1 MIELT
6 IPAYELFNE
15 KTNEFIEFKGRTIQL
30 EHSLIS
36 ISKWESRWNKPF
48 FGSEKHTGEEVLD
61 YIKCMTINKGVPDTA
76 YLYLSDKQ
84 YADILDYIAAPM
96 TATVIT
102 DRNENKNNRRE
113 ILTSEVIYYYM
124 IACNIPIECERW
136 HINRLFT
143 LIKVCGIKNDTN
155 PKKQSKRETLAN
167 NAALNAARR
176 KKMNSK
182 G

>member
-84 YADILDYIAAPM
+84 YADILNYIAAPM

-124 IACNIPIECERW
+124 IALNIPFECQKW
-136 HINRLFT
+136 HLNRLLT
-143 LIKVCGIKNDTN
+143 LINVCSIKNQPATKMSRKEIVN
-155 PKKQSKRETLAN
+155 RNK
-167 NAALNAARR
+167 ALNEQRR
-176 KKMNSK
+176 QALKTK